1 MVRASV
7 KELREN
13 LRSFV
18 ERAEAGEEV
27 VILERGREV
36 ARLVP
41 PEEKVGGRFPD
52 LTEFRASI
60 ELKGESL
67 SETVIRE
74 RREARY

>member
-1 MVRASV
+1 MLEINL
-7 KELREN
+7 KELRTK
-13 LRSFV
+13 LRLV
-18 ERAEAGEEV
+18 IQQVEAGEE
-27 VILERGREV
+27 IRITRRGKEV

-41 PEEKVGGRFPD
+41 PSHPTKQFPN

-60 ELKGESL
+60 KVKGEPL